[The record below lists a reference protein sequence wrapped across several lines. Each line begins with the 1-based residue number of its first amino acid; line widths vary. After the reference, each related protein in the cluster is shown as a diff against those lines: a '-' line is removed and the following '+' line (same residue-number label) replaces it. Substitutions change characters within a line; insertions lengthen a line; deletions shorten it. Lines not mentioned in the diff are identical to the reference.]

1 MKKTKLKHRTRK
13 FISFALAVCLLTGML
28 SVTAS
33 ALTQNEAGYAGLYN
47 KFRQATARVI
57 LTDSFLQIQL
67 QSQTTKA
74 TIPR

>member
-33 ALTQNEAGYAGLYN
+33 ALTQKRGRLCR
-47 KFRQATARVI
+47 FVQ
-57 LTDSFLQIQL
+57 
-67 QSQTTKA
+67 
-74 TIPR
+74 